1 MVRVCFVLGN
11 ITTTEDE
18 TRKVLYER
26 CSLLPIL
33 NGVFG
38 RYVTQSQDLKD
49 NKEKRNKCEDVVI
62 KVGMVHWYYRPLLC
76 VYECTY
82 LRTYIRAYICM

>member
-18 TRKVLYER
+18 TRKVLYE
-26 CSLLPIL
+26 CCGLLPIL

-38 RYVTQSQDLKD
+38 RYMTQSQDAKD

-62 KVGMVHWYYRPLLC
+62 KVG
-76 VYECTY
+76 T
-82 LRTYIRAYICM
+82 